1 MPRCP
6 SCGKGGFPD
15 HEAIARHMSQPKSG
29 CSTWFDDLVHIR
41 EDMLNNRNHDGSTDP
56 CTASIDEQLGGR
68 DGYDPWIGGDQEMS
82 DGTREE
88 NPDFSFIEYFPG
100 AAQTYKGGSTF
111 INKFDADEF
120 GQQRSSN
127 IYYPFASRG
136 DWELGSWLLRSGL
149 SMGAI
154 DVFLSLDLVRKLP
167 LSFHTAKELRGR
179 AELLPG
185 GPRWKVQELHTS
197 HPTKRPV
204 LLYWRD
210 SLELVQSL
218 LNNPGFRNAMDLSP
232 FHLYDS
238 AERLYRV
245 YTEWMSGEDAW
256 SMQSQI
262 PAGATLLGTIL
273 SSDKTTISVL
283 TGDRVAHP
291 LLISLASIKMA
302 TRLKL
307 SSHAF
312 LLTALL
318 PVPKFV
324 HKNKR
329 MKGVLEARLIHQ
341 CLDIV
346 LEPLKQ
352 ATKLGVMLSDPW
364 GYSRYCFTPIAS
376 YIVDT
381 PEAAMLAVVGGKTS
395 PITMATYKQFGDNFQ
410 HEPRTSSTTLA
421 QLAVVSSTADPNDI
435 EVYFREAQ
443 KFHLNS
449 VDKPF
454 WRDIALSC
462 PSKFLTPEVL
472 HHIHK
477 QFGDHDA
484 KWCINALG
492 PAEIDFRFSVLQ
504 PITGFRHFKEGI
516 STLKQVTG
524 RTLRDIQCFIVGV
537 IAGGAPRD
545 VVIAVR
551 ALMDFRYHIQAY
563 RITDGD
569 IEVIVSALHEFH
581 SHKHSILDTGLRR
594 GKANKPIDNWYIPK
608 LELMQSVAPSIRRV
622 GVSIQWSADLT
633 EHAHIEQIKDPTRS
647 SNNNNYDPQ
656 ICRQLDRLE
665 RCRNFDLAMSI
676 KDPAPRRDV
685 VTAATDDR
693 ESDDEQSNPHAGLQT
708 TTDYFA
714 RSRHLALSSPDTIPF
729 LVAAE
734 EFSLPDLRGALAD
747 FLSHEKIR
755 GVDSVHP
762 IGGGPRRA
770 AENAELPFEHI
781 QIWFKLRLQT
791 VEVHTNSVLPAQ
803 TIFASPP
810 KGDWQY
816 GRYDSVVVNTDRA
829 KNWPASGLQ
838 GHCIVQLRLIMRPLG
853 KAGEPWPWG
862 DRFLSYVQRFDI
874 VPQAGAL
881 RDPSTQMHILKRAM
895 RSNGQHLGD
904 VIAVSRIRAYANLIP
919 RFGQC
924 ADARLTSFNS
934 FEHCREFL
942 LNKYFDKNSYYPL
955 SL

>member
-1 MPRCP
+1 
-6 SCGKGGFPD
+6 
-15 HEAIARHMSQPKSG
+15 
-29 CSTWFDDLVHIR
+29 
-41 EDMLNNRNHDGSTDP
+41 
-56 CTASIDEQLGGR
+56 
-68 DGYDPWIGGDQEMS
+68 MS

-100 AAQTYKGGSTF
+100 AAQMYKGGSTF

-167 LSFHTAKELRGR
+167 LSFCTAKELRGR

-185 GPRWKVQELHTS
+185 GPCWKVQELRTS

-245 YTEWMSGEDAW
+245 YMEWMSGEDAW

-273 SSDKTTISVL
+273 SLDKTTISVL

-291 LLISLASIKMA
+291 LLISLANIKMA
-302 TRLKL
+302 TWLKL

-352 ATKLGVMLSDPW
+352 AAKLG
-364 GYSRYCFTPIAS
+364 Y
-376 YIVDT
+376 
-381 PEAAMLAVVGGKTS
+381 
-395 PITMATYKQFGDNFQ
+395 
-410 HEPRTSSTTLA
+410 EPRTSSTTLA

-443 KFHLNS
+443 KFRLNG

-524 RTLRDIQCFIVGV
+524 RTLRDIQRFIVGV

-545 VVIAVR
+545 VVIVVR
-551 ALMDFRYHIQAY
+551 ALMDFRYRIQAY
-563 RITDGD
+563 CITDGD
-569 IEVIVSALHEFH
+569 IEVIVSALCEFH
-581 SHKHSILDTGLRR
+581 SHKHSILDTGLCR

-633 EHAHIEQIKDPTRS
+633 EHAHIEQIKDPARS

-656 ICRQLDRLE
+656 ICQQLDRLE

-685 VTAATDDR
+685 VTATTDDR
-693 ESDDEQSNPHAGLQT
+693 ESDDKQSNPHAGLQT
-708 TTDYFA
+708 MTDYFA
-714 RSRHLALSSPDTIPF
+714 RSRHLALSSPDTIPLPRRSF
-729 LVAAE
+729 SVGPVAFNLAYSPNIRRISVDQAAE

-770 AENAELPFEHI
+770 AENTELPFEHI

-810 KGDWQY
+810 KGNWQY
-816 GRYDSVVVNTDRA
+816 GRYDSVAMNTDRA

-862 DRFLSYVQRFDI
+862 DCFLSYVQRFDI

-881 RDPSTQMHILKRAM
+881 CDPSTQVHILKRAM
-895 RSNGQHLGD
+895 RSNGQRLGD

-919 RFGQC
+919 HFGQC

-934 FEHCREFL
+934 FEHCQEFL

>member
-1 MPRCP
+1 
-6 SCGKGGFPD
+6 
-15 HEAIARHMSQPKSG
+15 
-29 CSTWFDDLVHIR
+29 
-41 EDMLNNRNHDGSTDP
+41 
-56 CTASIDEQLGGR
+56 
-68 DGYDPWIGGDQEMS
+68 MS

-100 AAQTYKGGSTF
+100 ATQTYKGGSTF

-136 DWELGSWLLRSGL
+136 DWELGSWLLHSGL

-167 LSFHTAKELRGR
+167 LSFCTAKELHGR

-185 GPRWKVQELHTS
+185 GPRWKVQELRTS

-291 LLISLASIKMA
+291 LLISLANIKMA
-302 TRLKL
+302 TWLKL

-352 ATKLGVMLSDPW
+352 AAKLG
-364 GYSRYCFTPIAS
+364 Y
-376 YIVDT
+376 
-381 PEAAMLAVVGGKTS
+381 
-395 PITMATYKQFGDNFQ
+395 
-410 HEPRTSSTTLA
+410 EPRTSSTTLA

-443 KFHLNS
+443 KFRLNG

-454 WRDIALSC
+454 CRDIALSC

-524 RTLRDIQCFIVGV
+524 RTLRDIQRFIVGV

-551 ALMDFRYHIQAY
+551 ALMDFRYRIQAY
-563 RITDGD
+563 CITDGD
-569 IEVIVSALHEFH
+569 IEVIVSALREFH

-608 LELMQSVAPSIRRV
+608 LELMQSVAPSICRV
-622 GVSIQWSADLT
+622 GVSIQC
-633 EHAHIEQIKDPTRS
+633 

-656 ICRQLDRLE
+656 ICQQLDRLE

-676 KDPAPRRDV
+676 KDPALRRDV

-708 TTDYFA
+708 TTDYFV
-714 RSRHLALSSPDTIPF
+714 RSCHLALSSPDTIPLPCRSF
-729 LVAAE
+729 SVGPVAFNLAYSPNIRRISVDQAAE

-747 FLSHEKIR
+747 FLSHKKIR

-770 AENAELPFEHI
+770 AENVELPFEHI

-838 GHCIVQLRLIMRPLG
+838 GL
-853 KAGEPWPWG
+853 PWPWG

-881 RDPSTQMHILKRAM
+881 RDPSTQVHILKRAM
-895 RSNGQHLGD
+895 RSNGQRLGD